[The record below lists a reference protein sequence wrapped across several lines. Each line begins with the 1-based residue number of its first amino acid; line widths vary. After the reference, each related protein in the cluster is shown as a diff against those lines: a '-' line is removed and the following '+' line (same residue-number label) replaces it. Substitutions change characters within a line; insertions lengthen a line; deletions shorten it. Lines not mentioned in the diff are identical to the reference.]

1 MKPRDMKMK
10 TLTVKILTSNFERA
24 IECMHGKQRAS
35 NGGTSSFRTASRLQ
49 WTHRHPLACDD
60 NKGVWQIKVS
70 QVHWAATLDRWIC
83 RQPGGY
89 TSFFE
94 ILRQQQGP
102 RRQHCRRGTLSPLC
116 IASTEHR
123 RHIIKCMCNARGCGN
138 VQVHTK
144 NKIRKFLLKAFHP
157 FIRKFAPA
165 KISRYTVCDTR
176 SLRVNNRTMN
186 LNNSV
191 AHIQTQT
198 YHGYEWM
205 TFRLVER
212 VECCHGRD
220 KTNPRTLFHH
230 SSQRYSRMLPCHT
243 LDNGNQLQRR
253 RGGRQCFKKV
263 LLFARGKCTSLMNN

>member
-1 MKPRDMKMK
+1 MAIHHFSKFLANNRSTDVSIVDVVPSHHCALPQTNNTVD
-10 TLTVKILTSNFERA
+10 TLL
-24 IECMHGKQRAS
+24 
-35 NGGTSSFRTASRLQ
+35 
-49 WTHRHPLACDD
+49 
-60 NKGVWQIKVS
+60 
-70 QVHWAATLDRWIC
+70 
-83 RQPGGY
+83 
-89 TSFFE
+89 
-94 ILRQQQGP
+94 
-102 RRQHCRRGTLSPLC
+102 
-116 IASTEHR
+116 
-123 RHIIKCMCNARGCGN
+123 KCMCNARGCGN

-157 FIRKFAPA
+157 FIQKFAPA

-212 VECCHGRD
+212 AECCHGRD

-230 SSQRYSRMLPCHT
+230 SSQRYSGMLPCHT